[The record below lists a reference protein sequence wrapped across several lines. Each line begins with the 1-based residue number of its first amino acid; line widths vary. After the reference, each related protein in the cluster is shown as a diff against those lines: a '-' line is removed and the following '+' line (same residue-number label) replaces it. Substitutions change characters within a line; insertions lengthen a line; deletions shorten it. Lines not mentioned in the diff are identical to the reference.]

1 MFNSDALKQAQK
13 TVFSRK
19 ASATKYGTIYFNNVP
34 VIREIMHKHLALF
47 LDPTLNLISWS
58 YN

>member
-34 VIREIMHKHLALF
+34 VIREIMNKHLALF
-47 LDPTLNLISWS
+47 LDPTLNLIS
-58 YN
+58 